1 MRLHEDKVNQH
12 GMKTKLVEA
21 EAFATADRIHPA
33 NDELNPNGAVMQDH
47 SRKTRSRKLK
57 KKGLFL
63 KKSTLYNNR
72 NINSR
77 LLRQA
82 SATED
87 LIYTYQNMV
96 TVEEEI
102 AQYDYIFK

>member
-1 MRLHEDKVNQH
+1 
-12 GMKTKLVEA
+12 MKTKLVEA
-21 EAFATADRIHPA
+21 EAFAPADRIHPA
-33 NDELNPNGAVMQDH
+33 NDELNPTGAVMQDH
-47 SRKTRSRKLK
+47 STNTRSRKMK

-72 NINSR
+72 KINSR

-82 SATED
+82 SVTED
-87 LIYTYQNMV
+87 LMYIYKKMV

-102 AQYDYIFK
+102 AQYDHIFK